1 MPLRILFIGDI
12 VGRPGR
18 KAVTELVPHLREERG
33 IDFVVANGENAAAGS
48 GLTPKVLK
56 QILAGGVDVVTSG
69 DHIYKNKDGFGCFDE
84 ERLLRPLNYVPAAA
98 GRGWGV
104 YRAGEVPITVIN
116 LQGRVFME
124 PSECPFHAIDVLLE
138 SLANEA
144 RVILVD
150 FHAEA
155 TSECI
160 GMGWH
165 LDGRVSAVA
174 GTHTH
179 VQTADEAV
187 LPHGT
192 AYITDLGMTGPHDG
206 VIGRAKAPVLHKF
219 TTGMPARFE
228 VCEGDIRLHGAQID
242 IDPGTGRA
250 LAIERIA
257 LPLPAPTPSEDGE
270 SGASEPGDPASDTP
284 QAS

>member
-1 MPLRILFIGDI
+1 MPIRILFIGDI

-18 KAVTELVPHLREERG
+18 KAVTELVPRLREQRG

-69 DHIYKNKDGFGCFDE
+69 DHIYRNKDGFGCFEE

-104 YRAGEVPITVIN
+104 YQAGETPVAVVN

-138 SLANEA
+138 SLAKEA
-144 RVILVD
+144 RILLVD

-165 LDGRVSAVA
+165 LDGRASAVA

-179 VQTADEAV
+179 VQTADETV
-187 LPHGT
+187 LPLGT

-242 IDPGTGRA
+242 IDPETGRA

-257 LPLPAPTPSEDGE
+257 LPLPTPDTPGGGE
-270 SGASEPGDPASDTP
+270 SDPATPADPASDNP
-284 QAS
+284 QTS